1 MLCRADTLS
10 AWLATRYPGRMKTGS
25 PNWTSLI
32 VLSMLFIALVIL
44 FVGQTDAAKAFFA
57 G

>member
-1 MLCRADTLS
+1 
-10 AWLATRYPGRMKTGS
+10 MKTGS
-25 PNWTSLI
+25 PSWTSLI